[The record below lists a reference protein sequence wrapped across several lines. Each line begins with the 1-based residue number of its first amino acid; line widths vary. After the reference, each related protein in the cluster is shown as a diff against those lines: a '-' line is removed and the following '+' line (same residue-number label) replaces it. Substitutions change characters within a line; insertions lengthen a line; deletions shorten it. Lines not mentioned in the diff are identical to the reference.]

1 MKTMIFAIEN
11 LKSINNEVVNAEYTP
26 ILILDEYY
34 KNEDIEIMLEENEET
49 EEIILRALEKHGQ
62 LHIINYTVAPIEYE
76 DEEFI
81 YNNNYGWEDIVN
93 IHKEHIIY
101 RCQGMIFKNHL
112 EDEENKYF
120 FDCMEHDFRVISS
133 VALKYSSN
141 IK

>member
-11 LKSINNEVVNAEYTP
+11 LYQLENEVVNAEYTP

-81 YNNNYGWEDIVN
+81 YNNYGWEDIVN

-101 RCQGMIFKNHL
+101 RCEGMILKNHL
-112 EDEENKYF
+112 EDEESKYF